1 MLLAQKLQSI
11 LLNKKNKLYE
21 NSNSN
26 KIESIDET
34 IKLTKILKLDKI
46 DFKPLEY
53 IQKVDNYKIGICI
66 ASSGYEKQWG
76 IEKYLQLINYLI
88 KKGYNKFLL
97 LSGMDQNADE
107 KKLISHF
114 NKNIYFETTSTNT
127 IKEVIPKLKRC
138 KFVIGND
145 TGFSH
150 LSVAYNKKT
159 YVILGDC
166 PPHKYSNLFVTIDKN
181 KHIKRN
187 SNSINTIKL
196 SKVLSILKD

>member
-1 MLLAQKLQSI
+1 M
-11 LLNKKNKLYE
+11 
-21 NSNSN
+21 
-26 KIESIDET
+26 
-34 IKLTKILKLDKI
+34 KLDKI

-159 YVILGDC
+159 YVILRL
-166 PPHKYSNLFVTIDKN
+166 S
-181 KHIKRN
+181 
-187 SNSINTIKL
+187 SINIQIYLLQLIKINIL
-196 SKVLSILKD
+196 SEIQILLILLN